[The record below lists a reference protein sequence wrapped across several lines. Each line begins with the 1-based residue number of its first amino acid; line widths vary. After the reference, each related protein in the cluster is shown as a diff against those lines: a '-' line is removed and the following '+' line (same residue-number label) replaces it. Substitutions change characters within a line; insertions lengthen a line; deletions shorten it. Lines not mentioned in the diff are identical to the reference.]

1 MPEYPEME
9 HYRRLLAERIAGQ
22 PITKVDVTRPKSI
35 NVPVETFER
44 ELLGRTVWFVERRG
58 KMLLFHLDNGKRL
71 LLHLMLGGL
80 IRYESHT
87 LLTPEGLPPER
98 PDRSV
103 QVTLG
108 FPAGDLCFIGLRLG
122 YLHLLTVKETLARL
136 ADLGP
141 EPFDPRLTP
150 DAFKARFK
158 GKRGSFK
165 TAFVDQHVIA
175 GIGNCYAD
183 EIAFEAQVRPDA
195 KLADIEPAS
204 WERLYGAMHAVL
216 NDAVAK
222 GGYMELPLTEGD
234 TVTGGYNDHCR
245 VYDRGG
251 EACPRCGSEIV
262 QTELNSRKL
271 FFCPSCQKER

>member
-9 HYRRLLAERIAGQ
+9 HYRRLLADRIAGQ
-22 PITKVDVTRPKSI
+22 PITSVEVTRAKSI
-35 NVPVETFER
+35 NVPEETFR
-44 ELLGRTVWFVERRG
+44 DELIGRTVWFVERRG

-80 IRYESHT
+80 IRYESRE
-87 LLTPEGLPPER
+87 LTAEGLPQAR

-108 FPAGDLCFIGLRLG
+108 FPQGELCFVGLRLG
-122 YLHLLTVKETLARL
+122 YLHLLTVKETIARI

-141 EPFDPRLTP
+141 EPFDSRMTLER
-150 DAFKARFK
+150 FIERFK
-158 GKRGSFK
+158 GKRGSLK
-165 TAFVDQHVIA
+165 TALVEQRVIA

-183 EIAFEAQVRPDA
+183 EIAFEAGIRPDSRIA
-195 KLADIEPAS
+195 NIDAEAWS
-204 WERLYGAMHAVL
+204 RLYDAMHAVL
-216 NDAVAK
+216 QEAVRL
-222 GGYMELPLTEGD
+222 GGYMELPLTNDD

-251 EACPRCGSEIV
+251 EPCLRCGSEIV
-262 QTELNSRKL
+262 QTELNARKL
-271 FFCPSCQKER
+271 FYCPSCQKEA

>member
-9 HYRRLLAERIAGQ
+9 HYRKLLAERIAGQ
-22 PITKVDVTRPKSI
+22 PIMKVLVTRPKSI
-35 NVPVETFER
+35 NVPVETFEQ
-44 ELLGRTVWFVERRG
+44 ELVGRTVWFVERRG
-58 KMLLFHLDNGKRL
+58 KMILFHLDNGKRL

-87 LLTPEGLPPER
+87 LLTPEGLPQER

-108 FPAGDLCFIGLRLG
+108 FPAGDVCFIGLRLG

-141 EPFDPRLTP
+141 EPFDARLTL
-150 DAFKARFK
+150 DKFKERFK
-158 GKRGSFK
+158 GKRGSLK
-165 TAFVDQHVIA
+165 TSFVDQHVIA

-183 EIAFEAQVRPDA
+183 EIAFEAGLRPDA
-195 KLADIEPAS
+195 RISTIEPES
-204 WERLYGAMHAVL
+204 WERLYNAMHAVL
-216 NDAVAK
+216 NDAVAH
-222 GGYMELPLTEGD
+222 GGYMELPFANDD
-234 TVTGGYNDHCR
+234 TVTGGYNERCR

-251 EACPRCGSEIV
+251 EPCPRCDGTIV
-262 QTELNSRKL
+262 QTELNARKL
-271 FFCPSCQKER
+271 FYCPSCQKDR

>member
-22 PITKVDVTRPKSI
+22 PITKVLVTRPKSI
-35 NVPVETFER
+35 NVPVETFEQ
-44 ELLGRTVWFVERRG
+44 ELVGRTVWFVERRG
-58 KMLLFHLDNGKRL
+58 KMILFHLDNGKRL

-87 LLTPEGLPPER
+87 LLTPEGLPHER
-98 PDRSV
+98 PDRTV
-103 QVTLG
+103 QVTIG

-122 YLHLLTVKETLARL
+122 YIHLLTVKETNAQL

-141 EPFDPRLTP
+141 EPFDGRLTLE
-150 DAFKARFK
+150 AFKARFK
-158 GKRGSFK
+158 SKRGSLK
-165 TAFVDQHVIA
+165 NSLVDQHVIA

-183 EIAFEAQVRPDA
+183 EIAFEAEIRPDVRISA
-195 KLADIEPAS
+195 IDPEA
-204 WERLYGAMHAVL
+204 WERIYNAMHAVL
-216 NDAVAK
+216 KDAVAH
-222 GGYMELPLTEGD
+222 GGYMELPLTNDD
-234 TVTGGYNDHCR
+234 TLTGGYNERCR

-251 EACPRCGSEIV
+251 EPCLRCDGTIV

-271 FFCPSCQKER
+271 FYCPSCQKEG